1 MFVLYCVCT
10 SSLGWRFLPA
20 AVHCRSSSVNKL
32 WVSWFGRH
40 LFLWSM
46 WTLRKMR
53 LLSACSLC
61 AVSNCN
67 PSDCT
72 ANCMTAVEFFFVLKS
87 YSAHVRSSWTSWNT
101 AEIDSFKNTRVSRCI
116 FVLPFWAKNFFS
128 RMWLPSLSHAPFFKK
143 KCVELVGVLA
153 KLLTF
158 PVYIRLNE
166 INRYCK
172 GTQ

>member
-46 WTLRKMR
+46 WTLRKMH

-72 ANCMTAVEFFFVLKS
+72 ANCMTAVEFFLCWRATLHTFGHLEHLETRLKLTHSRTLEYRGAFLSYRSELKIFLVECGCQVCLMLLFLKKNVLNWL
-87 YSAHVRSSWTSWNT
+87 VFWQNCWRSL
-101 AEIDSFKNTRVSRCI
+101 F
-116 FVLPFWAKNFFS
+116 
-128 RMWLPSLSHAPFFKK
+128 
-143 KCVELVGVLA
+143 
-153 KLLTF
+153 TF
-158 PVYIRLNE
+158 D
-166 INRYCK
+166 
-172 GTQ
+172 